1 MTTYVDKGPY
11 VPEPDFPSWLAKQ
24 GFPETYDSIFD
35 WSNVKIQQEYDSVFN
50 TWDEAEY
57 NHEELT
63 KKYEQ
68 QHHARLEYMK
78 MNDIEQWSD
87 LLPDLDHRHIQQK
100 ELFLKTIS
108 QINLERKRW
117 KIESESAYRLL
128 PLLAGVLDGTY
139 RNYEKICIDERAT
152 HHSMIQTR
160 FPTEKDDTFWDLIG
174 PLRNRKWK
182 VSRKSRD

>member
-11 VPEPDFPSWLAKQ
+11 VPETDFPSWLAKQ

-35 WSNVKIQQEYDSVFN
+35 WSNVKMQQEYDSVFN

-57 NHEELT
+57 NHDELT

-87 LLPDLDHRHIQQK
+87 LRPDLDHRHIQQK

-117 KIESESAYRLL
+117 KIESEAAYRLL

-152 HHSMIQTR
+152 HHSMVQTR
-160 FPTEKDDTFWDLIG
+160 FPTEKDDSFWDLIG

>member
-1 MTTYVDKGPY
+1 
-11 VPEPDFPSWLAKQ
+11 
-24 GFPETYDSIFD
+24 
-35 WSNVKIQQEYDSVFN
+35 
-50 TWDEAEY
+50 
-57 NHEELT
+57 
-63 KKYEQ
+63 
-68 QHHARLEYMK
+68 

-87 LLPDLDHRHIQQK
+87 LRPDLDHKHIQQK

-108 QINLERKRW
+108 QINHERKRC
-117 KIESESAYRLL
+117 KVGSEAAYQLL

-152 HHSMIQTR
+152 HHSMVQIR
-160 FPTEKDDTFWDLIG
+160 FPTKKDSFWDLIG